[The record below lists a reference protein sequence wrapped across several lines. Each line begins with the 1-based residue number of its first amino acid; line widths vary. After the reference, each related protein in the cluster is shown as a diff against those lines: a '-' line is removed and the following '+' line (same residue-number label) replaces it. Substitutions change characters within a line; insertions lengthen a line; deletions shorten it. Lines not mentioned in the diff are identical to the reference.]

1 LLPARA
7 AHSPRPGRELDFPF
21 ETEDVVFSP
30 PIMKLHPMLIRA
42 VPCAFALMAA
52 AAHAQSALPAPKL
65 EKRGAATQ
73 LIVDGKPYL
82 VLAGETDNTASSD
95 IPYMDT
101 VWPKVVKMNLNTVL
115 VGVSWDWVEP
125 AEGRYDFS
133 IVDGILAGARKNNL
147 RLILLWFGSW
157 KNGLSSFAPEWVKAD
172 QQRFPRVRIKNGKS
186 VEVLTTLS
194 EANLQADT
202 RAYTAFMSH
211 LRDVD
216 SAQHTVIMIQLENE
230 VGLIGDSRDRS
241 AAAEAAFAGPV
252 PPELPAYL
260 QANRTSLWP
269 DLRSLWESAGAR
281 TAGTWQEVFG
291 ASAATDEIF
300 MAWNYARY
308 MDHLAKAGKAE
319 LPIPVFS
326 NTWLVQPEDQK
337 PGDYP
342 SGCPEPL
349 VIDVWKAGAPAIDIN
364 APDVHLRNFKDWAER
379 FHRPNNPLFV
389 PESYGDLGGAANAV
403 YGIGEHA
410 GIGYSPFGVNNG
422 EKWGE
427 VRPGSDT
434 PVPTALADL
443 PLARAY
449 RVLAQMT
456 PLIVEAQARGT
467 IAAAWLNTQV
477 PRRDIALGNY
487 IVKVDLQR
495 NRRSPVPTVGYALVV
510 SVGPDEYFV
519 VGRDVQITF
528 APNTPGPEI
537 AGLARV
543 ETGDFENGQW
553 VARRR
558 VNGDDVVLDYDQ
570 AAAAA
575 KNQSGSGLIFGAD
588 GPTIQ
593 HVKLYRYN

>member
-1 LLPARA
+1 
-7 AHSPRPGRELDFPF
+7 
-21 ETEDVVFSP
+21 
-30 PIMKLHPMLIRA
+30 MKLHSMLLRA

-52 AAHAQSALPAPKL
+52 AAQAQSALPAPKL

-95 IPYMDT
+95 LPYMDT

-125 AEGRYDFS
+125 VEGKYDFT
-133 IVDGILAGARKNNL
+133 IVDGLLAGARRNNL
-147 RLILLWFGSW
+147 RLVLLWFGSW
-157 KNGLSSFAPEWVKAD
+157 KNGLSSFVPDWVKAD

-211 LRDVD
+211 LREVD
-216 SAQHTVIMIQLENE
+216 SGQHTVIMIQLENE
-230 VGLIGDSRDRS
+230 VGLIGDSRDRC
-241 AAAEAAFAGPV
+241 AAAESAFAGAV
-252 PPELPAYL
+252 PPELAAYL
-260 QANRTSLWP
+260 QSNRTGLWP
-269 DLRSLWESAGAR
+269 ELRALWEAAGSKAS
-281 TAGTWQEVFG
+281 GTWQELFG
-291 ASAATDEIF
+291 TSAATDEIF

-308 MDHLAKAGKAE
+308 LDHLAAAGKAE
-319 LPIPVFS
+319 LPIPVFT

-342 SGCPEPL
+342 SGCAEPL
-349 VIDVWKAGAPAIDIN
+349 VIDIWKAGAPSIDIN
-364 APDVHLRNFKDWAER
+364 APDVHLRNFKDWSER

-403 YGIGEHA
+403 YGIGQHA
-410 GIGYSPFGVNNG
+410 GIGYSPFGINSP
-422 EKWGE
+422 EHWGE
-427 VRPGSDT
+427 VRPGSDA
-434 PVPTALADL
+434 PVPTALGDL
-443 PLARAY
+443 PLAKAY
-449 RVLAQMT
+449 GLLAQMT
-456 PLIVEAQARGT
+456 PLIVDAQAKGT

-477 PRRDIALGNY
+477 PRRDIALGDY
-487 IVKVDLQR
+487 IVNIDIQR
-495 NRRSPVPTVGYALVV
+495 SRRNPVPALGYALVV
-510 SVGPDEYFV
+510 SVGPGEYFIA
-519 VGRDVQITF
+519 GRDVQVTF
-528 APNTPGPEI
+528 SPNTPGPEI

-543 ETGDFENGQW
+543 ETGSFESGRW